1 MGAECGRDSA
11 AGAARKGFRAERVD
25 AVLGRSDFAGPW
37 AWHPAICD
45 PETCAQN
52 AHQLRRKGLI
62 SHAPVGVDGLGIGR
76 VAGAVLV
83 LADG

>member
-52 AHQLRRKGLI
+52 AHQLRRKRL
-62 SHAPVGVDGLGIGR
+62 STPPRKWGVKITRRGGPHVR
-76 VAGAVLV
+76 P
-83 LADG
+83 